1 MAEHSTLSVPVY
13 PPRGFHQASVDDKGR
28 LKLPV
33 AVSRYLALLPDKK
46 FFVTSFGTGPVR
58 LYPNSIWQK
67 NLQFFE
73 EFSED
78 PEPVRKIAFLA
89 DAFGGDA
96 EIDGQGRVLLPP
108 GLRRKFALESN
119 AVQLPFFPRQGGH
132 LSASHVRRDDGQLR
146 DGPAGGNRSIGE
158 KRSSVGAHARAGNVG
173 GGVGVLGDPAG
184 WNLPGCY
191 GQAWGGTP
199 A

>member
-1 MAEHSTLSVPVY
+1 MAEQSTLSVQVH

-58 LYPNSIWQK
+58 MYPDSIWQK

-89 DAFGGDA
+89 DALGGDA

-108 GLRRKFALESN
+108 GLRRNLELEGQP
-119 AVQLPFFPRQGGH
+119 VQLHFFKGTLVGYPQFCSLSPRH
-132 LSASHVRRDDGQLR
+132 TDLR
-146 DGPAGGNRSIGE
+146 LCEHWRSPQQ
-158 KRSSVGAHARAGNVG
+158 SYRA
-173 GGVGVLGDPAG
+173 
-184 WNLPGCY
+184 
-191 GQAWGGTP
+191 
-199 A
+199 